1 MAGTK
6 LGIKVGR
13 PDNREFLLYAI
24 LNDFWGGI
32 ICVFSGNITKHVV
45 AAECARSMQCGH
57 C

>member
-24 LNDFWGGI
+24 LNDFWGGGYYM
-32 ICVFSGNITKHVV
+32 CFFRKHYK
-45 AAECARSMQCGH
+45 ACGG